1 MEELENS
8 NFSEINKYEKMKN
21 YLEQNKILNKNNEI
35 TYSLLSDFN
44 LSQLIHT
51 QTIFPLFTSSSSIDS
66 ILDIGKSDYLND
78 IFIYY
83 YSTPK
88 ALYPVLYTQIINLCG
103 SDEYSSEH
111 YLFLNKK
118 CIIFTNNNFIHP
130 KILIEK
136 FINPLCKKLKLLKEI
151 NRFSKHLLNNIFI
164 ITYSNYLELIIKIN
178 DLPNI
183 LRDKIPDTALVIIDG
198 LNYINFQKVD
208 LEFSKDNSK
217 ERKFEFQFKK
227 GKNKNNY
234 SSGKKNELNNF
245 LFGNENEDEICKLI
259 LSSISNIYSLYN
271 FNLIFTCCNIEQYS
285 FYQTISSGKIFTYD
299 IKNLI
304 YKKFEK
310 YKCSF
315 NFKLPSKNLD
325 NHKIIFIEPIL
336 ECTNDE
342 RDIFGIISKGE
353 KTDFSFR
360 AYLKEEKSL
369 KMKEI
374 YKIEID
380 YERKNNSNEK
390 NNEINDE
397 NIN

>member
-8 NFSEINKYEKMKN
+8 NFTEISKYEKMKN
-21 YLEQNKILNKNNEI
+21 YLEQNKTLNKNNKI
-35 TYSLLSDFN
+35 TYSLLSDLN

-51 QTIFPLFTSSSSIDS
+51 QTIFPLFTSSVSIDY

-118 CIIFTNNNFIHP
+118 CVIFTNNNFIHP

-136 FINPLCKKLKLLKEI
+136 FIIPLCKKLKLSKEI

-164 ITYSNYLELIIKIN
+164 ITYSNYLELLIKIN

-183 LRDKIPDTALVIIDG
+183 LRDKIPDTALLIIDG

-217 ERKFEFQFKK
+217 ERKFEFQIKK
-227 GKNKNNY
+227 GKKRNIC
-234 SSGKKNELNNF
+234 SSGKKNEINF
-245 LFGNENEDEICKLI
+245 NFINENEDEICKLI

-271 FNLIFTCCNIEQYS
+271 FNLIFTCCDIEHS
-285 FYQTISSGKIFTYD
+285 FNQVISSVVNLTHD
-299 IKNLI
+299 IKNII
-304 YKKFEK
+304 YKKFDN
-310 YKCSF
+310 YKCIF
-315 NFKLPSKNLD
+315 NFKLPSKKLD

-342 RDIFGIISKGE
+342 RDFFGIISKGE
-353 KTDFSFR
+353 KTDFLFR
-360 AYLKEEKSL
+360 VYIKEEKSV

-374 YKIEID
+374 FKIEVD
-380 YERKNNSNEK
+380 YEKKKNSNEN
-390 NNEINDE
+390 NNEFIEE
-397 NIN
+397 NID

>member
-21 YLEQNKILNKNNEI
+21 YLEQNKKLNKNNEI

-51 QTIFPLFTSSSSIDS
+51 QTIFPLFTSSSSIDY

-88 ALYPVLYTQIINLCG
+88 VLYPVLYTQIINLCG

-118 CIIFTNNNFIHP
+118 CVIFTNNNFIHP
-130 KILIEK
+130 KILIDK
-136 FINPLCKKLKLLKEI
+136 FIIPLCKKLKLSQEI
-151 NRFSKHLLNNIFI
+151 NQFSKHLLNNIFI

-183 LRDKIPDTALVIIDG
+183 LKDKIPDAALIIIDG
-198 LNYINFQKVD
+198 LNYINFQKID
-208 LEFSKDNSK
+208 LKFSKDNSK

-234 SSGKKNELNNF
+234 SSGKKNEINF
-245 LFGNENEDEICKLI
+245 NFINENEDEICKLI

-285 FYQTISSGKIFTYD
+285 FSQTISSNKISYD
-299 IKNLI
+299 IKNMI
-304 YKKFEK
+304 YKKFEN
-310 YKCSF
+310 YKCYF

-325 NHKIIFIEPIL
+325 NHKIMFIEPIL
-336 ECTNDE
+336 ESINDD

-374 YKIEID
+374 FKIEVD

-390 NNEINDE
+390 KNEIKEE